1 MPRLY
6 AYDANEFTQK
16 NLLEVFCHCYDNPY
30 CLNIFQCA
38 PRAIKYVSMSPPQAH
53 PCLRE
58 LKKRS
63 HSLVY

>member
-30 CLNIFQCA
+30 
-38 PRAIKYVSMSPPQAH
+38 
-53 PCLRE
+53 
-58 LKKRS
+58 LKKALPRLKLI
-63 HSLVY
+63 HA

>member
-30 CLNIFQCA
+30 FNARQ
-38 PRAIKYVSMSPPQAH
+38 
-53 PCLRE
+53 E
-58 LKKRS
+58 L
-63 HSLVY
+63 